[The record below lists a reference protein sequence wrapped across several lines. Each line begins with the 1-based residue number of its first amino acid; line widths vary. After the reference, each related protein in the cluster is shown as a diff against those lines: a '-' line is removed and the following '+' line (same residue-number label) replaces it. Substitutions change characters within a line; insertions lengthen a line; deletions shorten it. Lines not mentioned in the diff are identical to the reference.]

1 MREKHDL
8 INTEDLVIDPETQD
22 IIKEGGQEED
32 SNYTSLKA
40 LYKYE
45 KEQAE
50 YEFFQGGPFSQWY
63 KSDFIDLQFQDIIF
77 NTAEQYMMYNK
88 ARLFF
93 DREVADKILNIRDAV
108 YKGNYLK
115 FTQNLELKELLL
127 TTKGKLL
134 VEASPY
140 NKIWGIGLSIKDTI
154 GNA

>member
-1 MREKHDL
+1 
-8 INTEDLVIDPETQD
+8 
-22 IIKEGGQEED
+22 
-32 SNYTSLKA
+32 
-40 LYKYE
+40 
-45 KEQAE
+45 
-50 YEFFQGGPFSQWY
+50 
-63 KSDFIDLQFQDIIF
+63 
-77 NTAEQYMMYNK
+77 MMYNK